1 MEGSGAEMLKKGPLN
16 VFACYAAW
24 GILPL
29 FWRCLGELPPLCVL
43 GYRIL
48 FSLAFAAACLT
59 VMGRWDAAAAALR
72 DRRERR
78 CLTLAGLVIAVNW
91 GSFIWAVNSAHV
103 LDSSLAYYMYPIL
116 SILTGAIFFRE
127 RLTAPQWVA
136 VGLMAAG
143 IAAVSVRC
151 GQVPWLALLIGGSF
165 VLYGVVKRSVT
176 CGAEVSLFAESL
188 VTAPLALA
196 CVAWFE
202 HADAGAAGRLQ
213 GAQWLLLPAA
223 GIVTA
228 LPLLF
233 FARGIRETPHVL
245 SGLLMFVNPT
255 LQLLIGVF
263 LLDEPFTAAHAILF
277 AFIWGGL
284 ALFSAESYTAAIKRR
299 RRGNDT
305 DAGSGPARC
314 DQ

>member
-1 MEGSGAEMLKKGPLN
+1 MLKKGPLN
-16 VFACYAAW
+16 VLACYIAW

-29 FWRCLGELPPLCVL
+29 FWRYLGELSPFCVL

-48 FSLAFAAACLT
+48 FSLVFGVVCLT
-59 VMGRWDAAAAALR
+59 AAKQWPAAAAALR
-72 DRRERR
+72 DKRERR
-78 CLTLAGLVIAVNW
+78 RLALAGLVIAVNW

-116 SILTGAIFFRE
+116 SILTGAIFFHE
-127 RLTAPQWVA
+127 RLAALQWVA

-143 IAAVSVRC
+143 VAAASVRF
-151 GQVPWLALLIGGSF
+151 GQIPWLALLIGGSF
-165 VLYGVVKRSVT
+165 VLYGVVKRGVACS
-176 CGAEVSLFAESL
+176 AEVSLFAESL

-202 HADAGAAGRLQ
+202 HTGAGAAGRLH

-263 LLDEPFTAAHAILF
+263 LLDEPFTAAHTVLF

-299 RRGNDT
+299 RHGNDT
-305 DAGSGPARC
+305 DAGPGPARC
-314 DQ
+314 DK